1 MEDLP
6 DLEDQE
12 EVPETPQPVALR
24 LCTVILEEN
33 REVDF
38 EYPVG
43 LFEIVDGESVTAV
56 AVILVSQLESRLV
69 CAFPFSSWNRIAAK
83 RVLPAGELLRPT
95 SVQVEF
101 VDRASPSEETVFL
114 QKVWLGILPAEFESL
129 VAFDSSVEQVDPDIP
144 FDNRGPTILPS
155 AAALAAAFEQHFAFA
170 SATSGEP
177 RRRGTPKA
185 DLDSRLSLLE
195 TSFAELATDV
205 EKALTASRPPALRR
219 SEPAPKPSFGQQ
231 CPPPGLGPNT
241 DADSELQG
249 ANFEVVSAAR
259 NAGIPEEQIK
269 EMVRL
274 AMKGKTRLDDLPRP
288 KAAPKASNPLSDS
301 EEEAVDAG
309 AFQLDQDVTQPD
321 LQISSAIAKL
331 TEIAGHLTSQKKRG
345 HTLEA
350 LLEGSG
356 ALGSGDG
363 ASVGTSRKNAAALRA
378 LRRTLQRNPAE
389 LVKVLERN
397 MEEDFAM
404 RTQMPGSSAVPTSAR
419 AWLELRSRVQG
430 YQTPLRL
437 LWSIAGIL
445 DALRAGAVDEAKA
458 RCYLGLAMG
467 DQLSIDRGQWVLA
480 GEVSLED
487 PPAVSV
493 FASHNLPTE
502 LEAPYSKLLDARWV
516 DLFLHKLNEFDLL
529 NEKKK
534 KLAYRGGRHPIP
546 SDDSAA
552 ASVPT
557 PNPKKQP
564 KPPRGGKGKDGKGC
578 RRCWFSRS
586 SPSVKLIRHDEQELT
601 AVGTGEGSFVCAT
614 PSAEYSGSGLLDFVG
629 LASPSADRVAERGE
643 PCAEPDCPPDV
654 FQDACAAPSHCDR
667 SGADVSTSLPRSSTG
682 AAAFPQP
689 PGARAE
695 TVGVGQ
701 LWNSQTRWLLRS
713 RAGSLRKFFLST
725 FSAQTRKPR
734 RGCTSRP
741 VWPMPLPPISSK
753 TNSDD
758 RGEGRALQ
766 SMVICLNWLHL
777 GSPSRVPADYEPL
790 AAMTGEQRGVL
801 QRLKRLSSCWLD
813 CPMITAADM
822 GRTAGKVESL
832 QDSLARL
839 TSSAAAIL
847 KSFDYRTNMKKPPE
861 NKEQPAPSSQT
872 MVAEV
877 QLAKEVEADRLS
889 FGGRPCFHP
898 SQLLNQRS
906 RQIFDAPLDHSLHP
920 SESPDAPPRAHVRGA
935 RNELIKLLH
944 KLDDTGRLAL
954 FGPHQVRLGHR
965 AGVFCLIKNQQQ
977 DRLILDLR
985 GANLLEEGLVDWT
998 QTMASPMPLLDII
1011 LQEGEHLEAS
1021 GEDLRDYYY
1030 LYAVS
1035 EQRAARNSIALNL
1048 TPAEARKFKSFSSA
1062 PAGCPFYVP
1071 ALRTLAMGDINAV
1084 EYGQQSHMVLALQ
1097 AGFKMDEIC
1106 TMHGKCPRHRWFA
1119 GIIIDDFVLVEKV
1132 VTASPGAKVSAEL
1145 ADMMVDSYLSHGL
1158 QPHEKKRFREQTDA
1172 KFWGAQISGTKGLI
1186 RAQLERTIPICHI
1199 TAQLCRL
1206 GVSNRKLLE
1215 VLAGSWVSILQFR
1228 RRGMCLLAE
1237 VFDVI
1242 QAHDY
1247 METFPLPPVLV
1258 DELWSLVLLAP
1269 TFCTDL
1275 RTQPVAELSL
1285 VDAWQKSW

>member
-1 MEDLP
+1 MDCCGQEMEDLP

-83 RVLPAGELLRPT
+83 RVLPAGALLRPT

-114 QKVWLGILPAEFESL
+114 QKVWLGVLPAEFESL

-144 FDNRGPTILPS
+144 FDSRGPTILPS

-177 RRRGTPKA
+177 RRGTPKA

-205 EKALTASRPPALRR
+205 KKALTASRPPALRR
-219 SEPAPKPSFGQQ
+219 SEPAPRTSFGQQ

-274 AMKGKTRLDDLPRP
+274 ATKGKTRLDDLPRP
-288 KAAPKASNPLSDS
+288 KTAPKASNPLSDS

-321 LQISSAIAKL
+321 LQISSAIARL
-331 TEIAGHLTSQKKRG
+331 TEIANLLTSQKKRG
-345 HTLEA
+345 QTLEA

-356 ALGSGDG
+356 ALGRGDS
-363 ASVGTSRKNAAALRA
+363 ASVGTSRKIAAALRA
-378 LRRTLQRNPAE
+378 LRRTRQRNPAE

-467 DQLSIDRGQWVLA
+467 DQLPINRGQWVLA

-487 PPAVSV
+487 PPPVLV
-493 FASHNLPTE
+493 FASHTLPTE

-546 SDDSAA
+546 PDDSAA

-564 KPPRGGKGKDGKGC
+564 KPPRGGKGKDGKG
-578 RRCWFSRS
+578 
-586 SPSVKLIRHDEQELT
+586 K
-601 AVGTGEGSFVCAT
+601 G
-614 PSAEYSGSGLLDFVG
+614 
-629 LASPSADRVAERGE
+629 
-643 PCAEPDCPPDV
+643 
-654 FQDACAAPSHCDR
+654 DA
-667 SGADVSTSLPRSSTG
+667 GG
-682 AAAFPQP
+682 
-689 PGARAE
+689 G
-695 TVGVGQ
+695 
-701 LWNSQTRWLLRS
+701 
-713 RAGSLRKFFLST
+713 
-725 FSAQTRKPR
+725 
-734 RGCTSRP
+734 
-741 VWPMPLPPISSK
+741 
-753 TNSDD
+753 
-758 RGEGRALQ
+758 
-766 SMVICLNWLHL
+766 
-777 GSPSRVPADYEPL
+777 GSPD
-790 AAMTGEQRGVL
+790 
-801 QRLKRLSSCWLD
+801 
-813 CPMITAADM
+813 
-822 GRTAGKVESL
+822 
-832 QDSLARL
+832 
-839 TSSAAAIL
+839 
-847 KSFDYRTNMKKPPE
+847 
-861 NKEQPAPSSQT
+861 PAPQ
-872 MVAEV
+872 
-877 QLAKEVEADRLS
+877 
-889 FGGRPCFHP
+889 
-898 SQLLNQRS
+898 
-906 RQIFDAPLDHSLHP
+906 
-920 SESPDAPPRAHVRGA
+920 
-935 RNELIKLLH
+935 
-944 KLDDTGRLAL
+944 
-954 FGPHQVRLGHR
+954 
-965 AGVFCLIKNQQQ
+965 
-977 DRLILDLR
+977 
-985 GANLLEEGLVDWT
+985 
-998 QTMASPMPLLDII
+998 
-1011 LQEGEHLEAS
+1011 
-1021 GEDLRDYYY
+1021 
-1030 LYAVS
+1030 
-1035 EQRAARNSIALNL
+1035 
-1048 TPAEARKFKSFSSA
+1048 
-1062 PAGCPFYVP
+1062 
-1071 ALRTLAMGDINAV
+1071 
-1084 EYGQQSHMVLALQ
+1084 
-1097 AGFKMDEIC
+1097 
-1106 TMHGKCPRHRWFA
+1106 
-1119 GIIIDDFVLVEKV
+1119 
-1132 VTASPGAKVSAEL
+1132 
-1145 ADMMVDSYLSHGL
+1145 
-1158 QPHEKKRFREQTDA
+1158 
-1172 KFWGAQISGTKGLI
+1172 
-1186 RAQLERTIPICHI
+1186 
-1199 TAQLCRL
+1199 
-1206 GVSNRKLLE
+1206 
-1215 VLAGSWVSILQFR
+1215 
-1228 RRGMCLLAE
+1228 
-1237 VFDVI
+1237 
-1242 QAHDY
+1242 
-1247 METFPLPPVLV
+1247 
-1258 DELWSLVLLAP
+1258 
-1269 TFCTDL
+1269 
-1275 RTQPVAELSL
+1275 
-1285 VDAWQKSW
+1285 